1 MKVERLK
8 TFLLVGFGAVVAA
21 GCGQKGAL
29 VLPDSKTQSEVTTR
43 APAAARPAKEEP
55 KEKPKPA
62 APIAN

>member
-1 MKVERLK
+1 MKLERMK
-8 TFLLVGFGAVVAA
+8 TCLLVGFGAVVAA

-43 APAAARPAKEEP
+43 SPTATSPAKEEP

-62 APIAN
+62 APNAN

>member
-1 MKVERLK
+1 MK
-8 TFLLVGFGAVVAA
+8 TFLLTALALIAVA

-43 APAAARPAKEEP
+43 APAAIPPAKDEP